1 MLFIR
6 EVEFETLKGKI
17 LINIECK
24 GDNEIQFTD
33 SENNIYHMY
42 HEQDCCEEVYIKDIC
57 GNLSHLLD
65 SPITMAECIVNEGN
79 TDEDEWGT
87 GTWTFYKLATV
98 KGYVT
103 ISWYGESNGYY
114 SETVDFVIEESIKNK
129 RTYDIDLLSKNVE
142 QSNLLQLDKF
152 NYSDNDF
159 DNVSKWINTNIT
171 NLSGFFQGSS
181 NLTELDMSKWDA
193 NTENKDDSIE

>member
-1 MLFIR
+1 MFIR
-6 EVEFETLKGKI
+6 KVEFETLKGKI

-24 GDNEIQFTD
+24 GDNEIQFID
-33 SENNIYHMY
+33 SENNIYYMY

-65 SPITMAECIVNEGN
+65 SPITMAECIVNKGN
-79 TDEDEWGT
+79 IDEDEWGT

-103 ISWYGESNGYY
+103 ISWYGESNSYY

-159 DNVSKWINTNIT
+159 DDVSKWINNNIT

>member
-1 MLFIR
+1 MFIR

-65 SPITMAECIVNEGN
+65 SPITMAECIVNESN

-129 RTYDIDLLSKNVE
+129 RTYDINLLSKNVE

>member
-1 MLFIR
+1 MFIR
-6 EVEFETLKGKI
+6 KVEFETLKGKI

-24 GDNEIQFTD
+24 GDNEIQFID

-152 NYSDNDF
+152 NYTDNDF
-159 DNVSKWINTNIT
+159 DDVSKWINTNIT

>member
-1 MLFIR
+1 MFMR
-6 EVEFETLKGKI
+6 KVEFETLKGKI

-24 GDNEIQFTD
+24 GDNEIQFID

>member
-1 MLFIR
+1 MFIH

-152 NYSDNDF
+152 NYTDNDF
-159 DNVSKWINTNIT
+159 DDVSKWINTNIT

>member
-1 MLFIR
+1 MFIR

-79 TDEDEWGT
+79 IGEDEWGT

-129 RTYDIDLLSKNVE
+129 RIYDIDLLSKNVE
-142 QSNLLQLDKF
+142 HNNLLQLDKF
-152 NYSDNDF
+152 NYSDDI
-159 DNVSKWINTNIT
+159 SKRVTTNFT
-171 NLSGFFQGSS
+171 NLSGTFQGCS
-181 NLTELDMSKWDA
+181 NLTELDLSKWVA

>member
-1 MLFIR
+1 MFIR

-24 GDNEIQFTD
+24 GDNEIQFID

-152 NYSDNDF
+152 NYTDNDF
-159 DNVSKWINTNIT
+159 DDVSKWINTNIT

>member
-1 MLFIR
+1 MFIH

-65 SPITMAECIVNEGN
+65 SPITMAECIVNKGN
-79 TDEDEWGT
+79 IDEDEWGT

-142 QSNLLQLDKF
+142 QSNSLQLDKF

-159 DNVSKWINTNIT
+159 DDVSKWINTNIT

>member
-1 MLFIR
+1 MCIR
-6 EVEFETLKGKI
+6 EVEFETLKGKT

-24 GDNEIQFTD
+24 GDSEIQFKD

-79 TDEDEWGT
+79 VGEDEWGT
-87 GTWTFYKLATV
+87 ATWTFYKLATV

-103 ISWYGESNGYY
+103 ITWYGESNGYY

-129 RTYDIDLLSKNVE
+129 RTYDSDLLSKNVE
-142 QSNLLQLDKF
+142 HSNLLQLDKF
-152 NYSDNDF
+152 NCTDKVPDTE
-159 DNVSKWINTNIT
+159 NVVLGDCYK
-171 NLSGFFQGSS
+171 
-181 NLTELDMSKWDA
+181 
-193 NTENKDDSIE
+193 NKDDSIIYIFNGTEFVNLADAIKSKDSED

>member
-1 MLFIR
+1 MFIR

-65 SPITMAECIVNEGN
+65 SPITMAECIVNKGN
-79 TDEDEWGT
+79 IDEDEWGT

-98 KGYVT
+98 KGYAT

-152 NYSDNDF
+152 NYTDNDF
-159 DNVSKWINTNIT
+159 DDVSKWINTNIT

>member
-1 MLFIR
+1 MFIR

-65 SPITMAECIVNEGN
+65 SPITMAECIVNESN
-79 TDEDEWGT
+79 IDEDEWGT

-159 DNVSKWINTNIT
+159 DDVSKWINTNIT

>member
-1 MLFIR
+1 MFIR

-79 TDEDEWGT
+79 IDEDEWGI

-142 QSNLLQLDKF
+142 QSNSLQLDKF

>member
-1 MLFIR
+1 MFIR

-24 GDNEIQFTD
+24 GDNEIQFID

-129 RTYDIDLLSKNVE
+129 RTYDIDLLSKSVE

-152 NYSDNDF
+152 NYTDNDF
-159 DNVSKWINTNIT
+159 DDVSKWINTNIT

>member
-1 MLFIR
+1 MFIR

-24 GDNEIQFTD
+24 GDNEIQFID

-142 QSNLLQLDKF
+142 QSNSLQLDKF

-159 DNVSKWINTNIT
+159 DDVSKWINTNIT

>member
-1 MLFIR
+1 MFIR
-6 EVEFETLKGKI
+6 KVEFETLKGKI

-24 GDNEIQFTD
+24 GDNEIQFID

-142 QSNLLQLDKF
+142 QSNSLQLDKF

-159 DNVSKWINTNIT
+159 DDVSKWINTNIT

>member
-1 MLFIR
+1 MFIR

-24 GDNEIQFTD
+24 GDNEIQFID

-65 SPITMAECIVNEGN
+65 SPITMAECIVNESN

-152 NYSDNDF
+152 NYTDNDF
-159 DNVSKWINTNIT
+159 DDVSKWINTNIT

>member
-1 MLFIR
+1 MFIR

-65 SPITMAECIVNEGN
+65 SPITMAECIVNKGN
-79 TDEDEWGT
+79 IDEDEWGY
-87 GTWTFYKLATV
+87 WDLDILQ
-98 KGYVT
+98 
-103 ISWYGESNGYY
+103 ISY
-114 SETVDFVIEESIKNK
+114 S
-129 RTYDIDLLSKNVE
+129 
-142 QSNLLQLDKF
+142 
-152 NYSDNDF
+152 
-159 DNVSKWINTNIT
+159 
-171 NLSGFFQGSS
+171 
-181 NLTELDMSKWDA
+181 
-193 NTENKDDSIE
+193 

>member
-1 MLFIR
+1 MFIH

-65 SPITMAECIVNEGN
+65 SPITMAECIVNKGN
-79 TDEDEWGT
+79 IDEDEWGT

-152 NYSDNDF
+152 NYTDNDF
-159 DNVSKWINTNIT
+159 DDVSKWINTNIT

>member
-1 MLFIR
+1 MFIH

-65 SPITMAECIVNEGN
+65 SPITMAECIVNKGN
-79 TDEDEWGT
+79 IDEDEWGT

-142 QSNLLQLDKF
+142 QSNSLQLDKF

-159 DNVSKWINTNIT
+159 DDVSKWINTNIT

-181 NLTELDMSKWDA
+181 NLTELDMSNWDA

>member
-1 MLFIR
+1 MYMR
-6 EVEFETLKGKI
+6 EVEFETLKGKT

-24 GDNEIQFTD
+24 GDSEIQFTD

-42 HEQDCCEEVYIKDIC
+42 HEQECCEEVYIKDIC

-65 SPITMAECIVNEGN
+65 SPIIMAECIVNEGN
-79 TDEDEWGT
+79 AAEDEWGT
-87 GTWTFYKLATV
+87 ATWTFYKLATN

-103 ISWYGESNGYY
+103 ITWYGESNGYY

-129 RTYDIDLLSKNVE
+129 RTYDSDLLSKNVE
-142 QSNLLQLDKF
+142 HINLLQLNKF
-152 NYSDNDF
+152 NYSDDVPDDASKCVNIDF
-159 DNVSKWINTNIT
+159 TN
-171 NLSGFFQGSS
+171 FFQGCS
-181 NLTELDMSKWDA
+181 NLTEIDVSKWDA

>member
-1 MLFIR
+1 MFMR

-65 SPITMAECIVNEGN
+65 SPITMAECIVNEGKIG
-79 TDEDEWGT
+79 EDEWGT

-103 ISWYGESNGYY
+103 ITWHGESNGYY

-129 RTYDIDLLSKNVE
+129 RTYDIDLVSKSVE

-159 DNVSKWINTNIT
+159 DDVSKWINTNII
-171 NLSGFFQGSS
+171 NLSDFFQGSS

>member
-1 MLFIR
+1 MFIR

-24 GDNEIQFTD
+24 GDNEIQFID

-79 TDEDEWGT
+79 IDEDEWGI

-152 NYSDNDF
+152 NYTDNDF
-159 DNVSKWINTNIT
+159 DDVSKWINTNIT

>member
-1 MLFIR
+1 MFMR

-79 TDEDEWGT
+79 IGEDEWGT

-103 ISWYGESNGYY
+103 ITWHGESNGYY

-129 RTYDIDLLSKNVE
+129 RTYDIDLVSKSVE

-159 DNVSKWINTNIT
+159 DDVSKWINTNII
-171 NLSGFFQGSS
+171 NLSDFFQGSS

>member
-1 MLFIR
+1 MFIR

-65 SPITMAECIVNEGN
+65 SPITMAECIVNKGN
-79 TDEDEWGT
+79 IGEDEWGT

-129 RTYDIDLLSKNVE
+129 RIYDIDLLNKNVE

-152 NYSDNDF
+152 NYSDD
-159 DNVSKWINTNIT
+159 VSKRVNIDFT
-171 NLSGFFQGSS
+171 KFFQGCS
-181 NLTELDMSKWDA
+181 NLTELDLSKWVA
-193 NTENKDDSIE
+193 NTENKDDSID

>member
-1 MLFIR
+1 MFIR
-6 EVEFETLKGKI
+6 KVEFETLKGKI

-24 GDNEIQFTD
+24 GDNEIQFID

-65 SPITMAECIVNEGN
+65 SPITMAECIVNKGN
-79 TDEDEWGT
+79 IDEDEWGT

-142 QSNLLQLDKF
+142 QSNSLQLDKF

-159 DNVSKWINTNIT
+159 DDVSKWINTNIT

-181 NLTELDMSKWDA
+181 NLTELDMSNWDA

>member
-1 MLFIR
+1 MFIR

-79 TDEDEWGT
+79 IDEDEWGI

-159 DNVSKWINTNIT
+159 DDVSKWINTNIT

>member
-1 MLFIR
+1 MFIR

-65 SPITMAECIVNEGN
+65 SPITMAECIVNKGN
-79 TDEDEWGT
+79 IDEDEWGT

-142 QSNLLQLDKF
+142 QSNSLQLDKF

-159 DNVSKWINTNIT
+159 DDVSKWINTNIT

-181 NLTELDMSKWDA
+181 NLTELDMSNWDA

>member
-1 MLFIR
+1 MFIR

-65 SPITMAECIVNEGN
+65 SPITMAECIVNKGN
-79 TDEDEWGT
+79 IGEDEWGT

-159 DNVSKWINTNIT
+159 NNVSKWINTNIT

-193 NTENKDDSIE
+193 NTENKDNSIE

>member
-1 MLFIR
+1 MFIH

-42 HEQDCCEEVYIKDIC
+42 HEQDCCEEFYIKDIC

-65 SPITMAECIVNEGN
+65 SPITMAKCIVNKGN
-79 TDEDEWGT
+79 IDEDEWGT

-114 SETVDFVIEESIKNK
+114 SETVNFVIEESIKNK

>member
-1 MLFIR
+1 MFIR

-79 TDEDEWGT
+79 IDEDEWGI

-159 DNVSKWINTNIT
+159 DDVSKWINTNIT

-193 NTENKDDSIE
+193 NTENKEDSIE

>member
-1 MLFIR
+1 MFIR

-24 GDNEIQFTD
+24 GDNEIQFID

-65 SPITMAECIVNEGN
+65 SPITMAECIVNKGN
-79 TDEDEWGT
+79 IDEDECGT

-159 DNVSKWINTNIT
+159 DDVSKWINTNIT

>member
-1 MLFIR
+1 MFIR
-6 EVEFETLKGKI
+6 KVEFETLKGKI

-159 DNVSKWINTNIT
+159 DDVSKWINTNIT

>member
-1 MLFIR
+1 MFIR

-65 SPITMAECIVNEGN
+65 SPITMAECIVNESN

-159 DNVSKWINTNIT
+159 DDVSKWINTNIT

>member
-1 MLFIR
+1 MFIR

-24 GDNEIQFTD
+24 GDNEIQFID

-65 SPITMAECIVNEGN
+65 SPITMTECIVNESN

-152 NYSDNDF
+152 NYTDNDF
-159 DNVSKWINTNIT
+159 DDVSKWINTNIT

>member
-1 MLFIR
+1 MFIR

-33 SENNIYHMY
+33 SENNIYHMQ

-65 SPITMAECIVNEGN
+65 SPITMAECIVNESN

-159 DNVSKWINTNIT
+159 DDVSKWINTNIT

>member
-1 MLFIR
+1 MFIR

-24 GDNEIQFTD
+24 GDNEIQFID

-159 DNVSKWINTNIT
+159 DDVSKWINTNIT